1 MYIQYVQQK
10 KKIKKNQC
18 TDGGDVCYVMWL
30 HRRVYIALIEKR
42 LHIHVTESVNY
53 YVSKSADGYTVL
65 LAIR

>member
-10 KKIKKNQC
+10 KKNQC